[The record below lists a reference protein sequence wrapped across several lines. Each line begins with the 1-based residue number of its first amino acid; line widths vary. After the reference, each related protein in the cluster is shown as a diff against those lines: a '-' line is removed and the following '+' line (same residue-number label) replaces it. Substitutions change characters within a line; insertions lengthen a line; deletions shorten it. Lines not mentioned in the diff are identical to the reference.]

1 MSMQDPIADMIIRI
15 KNAQMANFKEV
26 TMPSSKMKVTI
37 ANLLKEQGYIS
48 SYSVEKIDSKDTLK
62 IELKY
67 FNGKPVIENIKRFS
81 RPGLRVY
88 KKHNDLPVVKGGLG
102 ISVVSTSKGLMTG
115 SQAKKQSLGGEVVCL
130 VS

>member
-1 MSMQDPIADMIIRI
+1 MSMQDPVADMITRV
-15 KNAQMANFKEV
+15 KNGQMANFKEV
-26 TMPSSKMKVTI
+26 SMPSSKMKVAI
-37 ANLLKEQGYIS
+37 AKLLKEQGYIAN
-48 SYSVEKIDSKDTLK
+48 YVVENNGAKNTLR

-88 KKHNDLPVVKGGLG
+88 KQYTDLPVVKGGLG
-102 ISVVSTSKGLMTG
+102 IAVVSTSKGLLTG
-115 SQAKKQSLGGEVVCL
+115 QQAKKQSLGGEVVCL